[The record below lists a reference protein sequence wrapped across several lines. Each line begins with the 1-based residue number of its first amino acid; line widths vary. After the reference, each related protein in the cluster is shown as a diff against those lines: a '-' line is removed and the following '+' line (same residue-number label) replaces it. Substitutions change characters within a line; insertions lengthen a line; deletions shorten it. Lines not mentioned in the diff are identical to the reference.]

1 MAMDL
6 DSFSSSRVDQQGMEN
21 NNLNVLQKHI
31 MFFDRDNDGIIYP
44 SETFQGFRAV
54 GCGIFLSSLASLFIN
69 VSLSRKTRPGKPF
82 SFKFPIEVKNIHLAK
97 HGSDSGVYD
106 KQGRF
111 VSSKF
116 EEIFEKH
123 AVACPDS
130 LTSKELESF
139 IKSNREPKDY
149 AGWLAAYVEWN
160 ILYML
165 CKDKNGLLHKDV
177 VRNAFDGSLFERM
190 AEERS
195 IKEAK

>member
-1 MAMDL
+1 MGVDL
-6 DSFSSSRVDQQGMEN
+6 DSFSSTMEN

-82 SFKFPIEVKNIHLAK
+82 SFKFPIEVKNIQLAK

-116 EEIFEKH
+116 EEIFAKH
-123 AVACPDS
+123 AVARPDS

>member
-1 MAMDL
+1 MGVDF
-6 DSFSSSRVDQQGMEN
+6 DSFSSCSVDQQGMEN

-31 MFFDRDNDGIIYP
+31 MFFDQDNDGIIYP
-44 SETFQGFRAV
+44 SETFRGFREV
-54 GCGIFLSSLASLFIN
+54 GCGIFLSSMASLLIN

-111 VSSKF
+111 VPSKF
-116 EEIFEKH
+116 EEIFAKH
-123 AVACPDS
+123 AVTHPDS

-139 IKSNREPKDY
+139 IKSKREPKDY
-149 AGWLAAYVEWN
+149 AGWVAAYVEWN

-177 VRNAFDGSLFERM
+177 VRNAFDGSLFEKM
-190 AEERS
+190 AKERS
-195 IKEAK
+195 IKVAK